1 MRDYSYVARYLYS
14 ALGWR
19 LFVWFTLIVLA
30 SALEGVTLGL
40 FLPIIAGS
48 DSDAPLQRLFT
59 TVFDRMGINYAVPL
73 ALGVMMALY
82 TLRTALVLLQE
93 IYVARVIAD
102 LMVGIKARVFDQL
115 LGSDYQYFTRRGV
128 GYFNNA
134 VTVEFT
140 NLTNAFNYCTQTA
153 VAGAFTV
160 TYVALA
166 LVISPAL
173 AVALIICGV
182 PGYFLL
188 RAAFRLVQR
197 ISVRNTENNSVLQ
210 SHLIQTLTGFK
221 YFKATASTRGI
232 SGAVSSAIGE
242 QGRLLYAQRRL
253 TSMVKNGLDLVTV
266 LLIVALLLYYVEV
279 VGTAFVEV
287 VFVLVILRRTV
298 MFAQNT
304 QRSYQNFLDFSGS
317 VRLFGGLTDELS
329 MNEEVFDADA
339 ISPDFELPIRLDNVS
354 FGYEGSLQ
362 ILESVSLVIPP
373 RRKVAFV
380 GVSGSGKTTLVTLLT
395 GILRPTSGTISIGG
409 VPYDRVDQ
417 HKLRAGIGYVTQ
429 ESVIFNDT
437 VRNNVSLWDED
448 SSSAE
453 KIKAAVRTAHV
464 VDFIE
469 DLPDGG
475 DTMLGDNGM
484 KLSGGQRQRVAIARE
499 VYKNPPVLIL
509 DEGTSALDTRSERV
523 IQENIDAL
531 RNDTTLILIAHRL
544 STVRNS
550 DMIFV
555 LEDGRIVEQGTYD
568 YLYAAA
574 GRFTE
579 MVDQQALGNEL
590 RETDPVKT
598 SSDMWNDA

>member
-1 MRDYSYVARYLYS
+1 MVA
-14 ALGWR
+14 
-19 LFVWFTLIVLA
+19 
-30 SALEGVTLGL
+30 
-40 FLPIIAGS
+40 
-48 DSDAPLQRLFT
+48 
-59 TVFDRMGINYAVPL
+59 
-73 ALGVMMALY
+73 
-82 TLRTALVLLQE
+82 
-93 IYVARVIAD
+93 
-102 LMVGIKARVFDQL
+102 IKARIFDQL
-115 LGSDYQYFTRRGV
+115 LRADYQYFTRRGV

-134 VTVEFT
+134 VTIEFT

-160 TYVALA
+160 TYVVLA

-173 AVALIICGV
+173 AVALIIFGV
-182 PGYFLL
+182 PAYFLL
-188 RAAFRLVQR
+188 RAAFQLVQR
-197 ISVRNTENNSVLQ
+197 ISVRNTENNALLQ

-253 TSMVKNGLDLVTV
+253 TSLVKNGLDLVTV

-279 VGTAFVEV
+279 VGTAFVEM

-317 VRLFGGLTDELS
+317 VRLFRGLSDELS
-329 MNEEVFDADA
+329 GNEEVFDADA
-339 ISPDFELPIRLDNVS
+339 ISPDFDLPIRLDNVS
-354 FGYEGSLQ
+354 FGYEGSPP
-362 ILESVSLVIPP
+362 ILENVSLLIPP
-373 RRKVAFV
+373 RRKVAFI
-380 GVSGSGKTTLVTLLT
+380 GASGSGKTTLVTLLT
-395 GILRPTSGTISIGG
+395 GILRPTSGVISIGG

-417 HKLRAGIGYVTQ
+417 HKLRTGIGYVTQ
-429 ESVIFNDT
+429 ENVMFNDT
-437 VRNNVSLWDED
+437 VRNNLSLWDED
-448 SSSAE
+448 SDSSE
-453 KIKAAVRTAHV
+453 KIRPAARAARV

-469 DLPDGG
+469 DLPEGY
-475 DTMLGDNGM
+475 DTVVGDNGI

-499 VYKNPPVLIL
+499 LYKNARVLIF
-509 DEGTSALDTRSERV
+509 DEGTSALDTGSERM
-523 IQENIDAL
+523 ILENIDAL
-531 RNDTTLILIAHRL
+531 RDDTTLILIAHRL

-568 YLYAAA
+568 YLYAAK

-590 RETDPVKT
+590 KETSPVNT
-598 SSDMWNDA
+598 SDDMWTDA